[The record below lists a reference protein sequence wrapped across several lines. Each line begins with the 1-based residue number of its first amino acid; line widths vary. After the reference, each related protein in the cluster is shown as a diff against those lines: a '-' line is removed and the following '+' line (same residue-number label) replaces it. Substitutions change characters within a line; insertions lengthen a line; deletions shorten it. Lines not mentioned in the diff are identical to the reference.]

1 MDCEAPLL
9 LPFPFGVYGF
19 GHCHPRHNIGENTTT
34 ATATITALCELI
46 SLPANKVC
54 TLLQGS
60 NEKADFV
67 SMANTALF
75 LLICMAL
82 ALVVAG

>member
-1 MDCEAPLL
+1 LRGASTSA
-9 LPFPFGVYGF
+9 FSFGIYGF

-34 ATATITALCELI
+34 ATAIIPRCA
-46 SLPANKVC
+46 SLVSLHANKVC
-54 TLLQGS
+54 ILLQGS